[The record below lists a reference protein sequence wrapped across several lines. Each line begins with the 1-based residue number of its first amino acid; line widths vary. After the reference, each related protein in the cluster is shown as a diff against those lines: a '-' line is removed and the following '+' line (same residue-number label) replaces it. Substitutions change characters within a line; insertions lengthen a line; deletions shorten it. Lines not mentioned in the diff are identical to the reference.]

1 MGKRSRDKGKRGE
14 REAAAKLADVLGCE
28 ARRSQQYCGEAG
40 DADLLT
46 SIDGIHWE
54 VKRVERFSLYPAL
67 QQASDDASD
76 DDIPVVLHRRNNSIW
91 VAVVAL
97 VDLPDLARRV
107 LKGEQ
112 F

>member
-14 REAAAKLADVLGCE
+14 REAAAKLEEVLGCE

-46 SIDGIHWE
+46 SIEGIHWE
-54 VKRVERFSLYPAL
+54 VKRMERFSLYPAL
-67 QQASDDASD
+67 QQASDDAAD

-97 VDLPDLARRV
+97 DDLPDLARII
-107 LKGEQ
+107 LKREDQ
-112 F
+112 